1 VHFAQIKLQFR
12 KAVLWK
18 KRKTVMVASQSVGHV
33 RTVMIEMRRDNGAVR
48 ASFFLLFLL
57 IAVLVWL
64 GKGRF
69 MEEEYHVQ
77 KN

>member
-1 VHFAQIKLQFR
+1 
-12 KAVLWK
+12 
-18 KRKTVMVASQSVGHV
+18 MVASQSVGHV